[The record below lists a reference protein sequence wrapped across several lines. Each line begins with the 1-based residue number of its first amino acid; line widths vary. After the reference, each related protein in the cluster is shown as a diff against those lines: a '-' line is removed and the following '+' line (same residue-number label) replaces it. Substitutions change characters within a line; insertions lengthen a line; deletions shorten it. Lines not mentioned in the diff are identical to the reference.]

1 MPRWKFSSAV
11 FLALAWVALQTD
23 LLPEQVREAVF
34 GWEAAPKGD
43 RIANTGSIFAEANS
57 APFVASHYRSAAVEE
72 RRIVDR
78 IEVTGAVRPVALVN
92 ISSELSGQIKEFR
105 ADFNHEVRRGD
116 LLALIDPRLFEIA
129 VEQAEAQVGVAKSD
143 VLKADVALRDTQ
155 EEFERKKAL
164 AARGTGS
171 QVDLSKAKAARDL
184 AEAQRQDAGYA
195 LASAEAGLKKAK
207 SDLDRTEIRSP
218 VDGTVI
224 HRNIEVGQTVTVGL
238 DAPVLYTLA
247 QDLREMQV
255 NVSVPEAEIG
265 RIHQGQRMEFTV
277 DAYPGRLFAGE
288 VLQIRMQPQTTQN
301 VVTYTVI
308 ATAPNPDLSL
318 LPGMTATARII
329 VDETGTTLAV
339 PTAALRFRLPNE
351 PRGGENRILVAR
363 DGQVAA
369 IPVKLGASDGGF
381 TAVVAEGLNAGD
393 VVITGLAG
401 GASQSGSQDGRR
413 LIGMF

>member
-1 MPRWKFSSAV
+1 M
-11 FLALAWVALQTD
+11 
-23 LLPEQVREAVF
+23 
-34 GWEAAPKGD
+34 
-43 RIANTGSIFAEANS
+43 
-57 APFVASHYRSAAVEE
+57 

-78 IEVTGAVRPVALVN
+78 IEVTGTVRPVALVN
-92 ISSELSGQIKEFR
+92 VSSELSGQIKEFR
-105 ADFNHEVRRGD
+105 ADFNDEVRRD
-116 LLALIDPRLFEIA
+116 DVLALIDPRLFEIA
-129 VEQAEAQVGVAKSD
+129 VEQAQAQVGVAESD
-143 VLKADVALRDTQ
+143 VLKAEVSLRDAE
-155 EEFERKKAL
+155 EEFERKKSL

-171 QVDLSKAKAARDL
+171 QVDLSKAEAARDL

-207 SDLDRTEIRSP
+207 SDLERTGIRSP

-238 DAPVLYTLA
+238 DAPVLYTIA

-265 RIHQGQRMEFTV
+265 RIHPGLRMEFTV
-277 DAYPGRLFAGE
+277 DAYPGQLFQGK
-288 VLQIRMQPQTTQN
+288 VLQIRLQPQTTQN

-308 ATAPNPDLSL
+308 AAAPNPDLSL

-351 PRGGENRILVAR
+351 PRGGENRVLVAR
-363 DGQVAA
+363 GGQVTAV
-369 IPVKLGASDGGF
+369 PVKLGASDGGF
-381 TAVVAEGLNAGD
+381 TAVTAEGLSPGD
-393 VVITGLAG
+393 IVITGLAA
-401 GASQSGSQDGRR
+401 GASQGGAQDGRR
-413 LIGMF
+413 LIGIF